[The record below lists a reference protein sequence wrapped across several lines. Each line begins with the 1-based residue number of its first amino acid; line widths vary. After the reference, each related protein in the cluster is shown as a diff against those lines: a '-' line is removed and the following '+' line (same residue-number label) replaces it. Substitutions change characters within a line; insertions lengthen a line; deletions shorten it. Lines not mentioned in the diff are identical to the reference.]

1 MKVFQI
7 CVVLVCAFLANTLQA
22 AEQQCVTVER
32 GDTLEKI
39 VINDF
44 HLERSDVDAI
54 ATEND
59 IANRD
64 LIYAG
69 DKVCNR
75 TVSSAVAVSQP
86 KPVKAQEEEKVSRVS
101 VNLPVKPASNPG
113 KAEKLYA
120 HVIHSLGH
128 APFATEKRPATLSE
142 NIAALNALGYSK
154 VDAEEILR
162 KKASGEV
169 EIVEVPCGSIIP
181 EMIFRGGKKI
191 SGGILM
197 DFCHGKK
204 PAQSEF
210 AIKACANSGRC
221 VYQFS
226 TCRNYFPSFTAPDI
240 KEVKVLP
247 QEVSK
252 AVPPRIRAEGE
263 TSPALLEYEAN
274 AGGFWWRNGL
284 AKGNALWGEA
294 LLWTPDA
301 GKGIS
306 FGAGGYASSGDGN
319 SKVAAYSWH
328 ERSYGAQVG
337 VKGNYL
343 GSPDEEGRR
352 YPRNWQVKARLLK
365 DQVEGSNPES
375 GYAME
380 QNGPKQCVYGEYIAQ
395 KDAWWTYGITGEG
408 CVANHQ
414 SINSTWEGDKPQDR
428 GSVQLNVFAERRI
441 TNQTAVRGILG
452 VAHQNW
458 DDLTLGRGTLELRYR
473 DKKNGL
479 LVAAG
484 PSVAVPIGKLPKEYA
499 GVARSKLVTPAAL
512 IRVELGGV
520 IRKKDAEK
528 RAESVHLAGSH
539 VSAATHQQAP
549 RSASKSKP
557 KSSWNS
563 YGFNNK

>member
-1 MKVFQI
+1 MKVFQA
-7 CVVLVCAFLANTLQA
+7 CAFLVCAFLANTLHA
-22 AEQQCVTVER
+22 AEQQCVIVKQ
-32 GDTLEKI
+32 GDALEKI

-44 HLERSDVDAI
+44 RLKRSDIDAI
-54 ATEND
+54 AKANG

-64 LIYAG
+64 LIHAG

-75 TVSSAVAVSQP
+75 TVLLAVSTSQP
-86 KPVKAQEEEKVSRVS
+86 EPLKAQGREKVSRVS
-101 VNLPVKPASNPG
+101 IDLPVKPDSNPG
-113 KAEKLYA
+113 KTAKPYA
-120 HVIHSLGH
+120 HVIHSLGV
-128 APFATEKRPATLSE
+128 APFATEKKPVTWSQ
-142 NIAALNALGYSK
+142 NMAALKVLGYSK
-154 VDAEEILR
+154 IDAEEILH
-162 KKASGEV
+162 KKASGDVDIV
-169 EIVEVPCGSIIP
+169 EIPCGSIIP
-181 EMIFRGGKKI
+181 EMIFRGGKKL

-197 DFCHGKK
+197 NFCHRKK
-204 PAQSEF
+204 QVQSEF
-210 AIKACANSGRC
+210 AIKACASSGRC

-226 TCRNYFPSFTAPDI
+226 TCRNYFPSFAAPAT
-240 KEVKVLP
+240 KEEKMLP
-247 QEVSK
+247 QEVPV
-252 AVPPRIRAEGE
+252 APPRIRAEGE

-337 VKGNYL
+337 TKGNSL
-343 GSPDEEGRR
+343 GPPDEEGRR
-352 YPRNWQVKARLLK
+352 YPRNWQVKVRLLK
-365 DQVEGSNPES
+365 DQVKGNNSES
-375 GYAME
+375 GYAMK
-380 QNGPKQCVYGEYIAQ
+380 QHGPKQCVYGEYIAQ
-395 KDAWWTYGITGEG
+395 KDAWWTYGVTGEG

-414 SINSTWEGDKPQDR
+414 SINSTWVGDKPQDR

-441 TNQTAVRGILG
+441 TEQTAVRGIFG

-458 DDLTLGRGTLELRYR
+458 DDLNLARGTLELRYR
-473 DKKNGL
+473 NKKNGL
-479 LVAAG
+479 LIAAG

-528 RAESVHLAGSH
+528 RAGSVHLASSH
-539 VSAATHQQAP
+539 VLIATHEQAP
-549 RSASKSKP
+549 LLASKSKP
-557 KSSWNS
+557 MSSWNS
-563 YGFNNK
+563 HGFNNK